1 MKSNRLKFGALALFT
16 IGFGAAAL
24 ADSASQ
30 TGASD
35 PNQMICRS
43 MAETGSRLKS
53 RKVCMTKAE
62 WAEVRRQ
69 QRESIEK
76 GQNSA
81 CVRTESVPC

>member
-1 MKSNRLKFGALALFT
+1 
-16 IGFGAAAL
+16 
-24 ADSASQ
+24 
-30 TGASD
+30 
-35 PNQMICRS
+35 MICRS

-76 GQNSA
+76 GQKTA